1 MIRYN
6 INIKDSMIHYLLIKS
21 IHIYC
26 LMCYRHVVNKT
37 AVAAIESRH
46 LKDITYVIDVKYI
59 LQGDK
64 KEVNI
69 SV

>member
-1 MIRYN
+1 
-6 INIKDSMIHYLLIKS
+6 
-21 IHIYC
+21 
-26 LMCYRHVVNKT
+26 MCYRHVVNKT